1 MLPSGFHMCH
11 VVKITCTH
19 TIRMRTHTYTLHT
32 HPSCI
37 PYTYVQYTYI
47 MHNTHTH
54 THTPH
59 MCTTYIHT
67 IHIYHT
73 QYTYTCTA
81 HTHIHTFFCCLKER
95 EIKTLVYVI
104 STLSLGILTHQT
116 SLLGLF
122 LVRPCVRYQEE
133 ALPKTDSSL
142 VLWVSL

>member
-37 PYTYVQYTYI
+37 PYTYY
-47 MHNTHTH
+47 NTHISCTTHIHTH
-54 THTPH
+54 THTTH
-59 MCTTYIHT
+59 VYHIHSHNTHISHT
-67 IHIYHT
+67 IHIHMHCT
-73 QYTYTCTA
+73 HTYT
-81 HTHIHTFFCCLKER
+81 HFFCCLKER
-95 EIKTLVYVI
+95 DIKTLVYVI